1 MKKTLVI
8 LIFGFLTLSSVSAQ
22 KFGYVNSQE
31 LLASMPDVKN
41 ADNQLKS
48 FQDPLIKKG
57 QDMVDALEAEYGKYM
72 EDVNN
77 GLLSNVKRQ
86 QKEQD
91 IQSKQVNIQNYQ
103 AEVQEKILKKR
114 EELYQPILDKVNNTI
129 KKYGVLILVFLSLA
143 IILQTVE
150 LFRWLQ
156 SFHLRLV
163 LIVVISLENA

>member
-77 GLLSNVKRQ
+77 GLLSNVQRQ

-129 KKYGVLILVFLSLA
+129 KKYGEDNGYTMIFDTSVGGILHGTESDNLLA
-143 IILQTVE
+143 ALKTKLGI
-150 LFRWLQ
+150 
-156 SFHLRLV
+156 
-163 LIVVISLENA
+163 